1 MQEIDVRTP
10 KDVGARVPV
19 VESVSSDPFDQSA
32 DVVKSLRG
40 VGATVKKRASRA
52 AESKAKED
60 THLTGYSL
68 FQVKQPPYN
77 MDYLAKLYEI
87 NPYNYSAINAKA
99 IAVVGQGYDFVASP
113 TLAEKMENI
122 NSKTALEKARKR
134 FMKEK
139 RIMNE
144 WLDSLNPDCEFT
156 ETLNKV
162 YLDFESTGNGY
173 FEIGRDLNGEIGYI
187 GHIPATT
194 MRVRVARDGFV
205 QIIGKEAIFFRNYG
219 DTKTKDQLGNDPQ
232 PNEIIH
238 IKNYSPTST
247 WYGVP
252 NVVAAKNAVAG
263 AEFAARYNL
272 DYFENKAVPRYII
285 TIKGGH
291 LSETAERKLLEFL
304 EGMKGMAG
312 NHRSVYIPIPEDT
325 ADSKSEFKMHEVEN
339 GIQDSSFNNY
349 RKSTRDE
356 VLAVNGVPITKVS
369 VAEGVSLAIARDADK
384 TFSEQIVKPMQS
396 LLAKKINRVI
406 SEVTDALVLKF
417 NEISLTDAD
426 TQSKI
431 DERLLRMQVLV
442 PNEVRARM
450 GFGSIDGGDEVVDL
464 KAQAAA
470 EVGTQASGNRQRDQ
484 QRAGAAS
491 DTQGE
496 ARQPKGDGR
505 AQA

>member
-10 KDVGARVPV
+10 KDVGAKSPI
-19 VESVSSDPFDQSA
+19 VESVSTDPFEQA
-32 DVVKSLRG
+32 GEVVKSLNG
-40 VGATVKKRASRA
+40 VNATVKKRVTRA
-52 AESKAKED
+52 AQSKAKED
-60 THLTGYSL
+60 SHLTGYSV

-87 NPYNYSAINAKA
+87 NPYNYSSINAKV
-99 IAVVGQGYDFVASP
+99 IAVVGQGYDFIASP
-113 TLAEKMENI
+113 TLSEKMENI
-122 NSKTALEKARKR
+122 NSASALDKARKR

-139 RIMNE
+139 RLMNE
-144 WLDSLNPDCEFT
+144 WFDSLNPDDEFS
-156 ETLNKV
+156 ETLMKV
-162 YLDFESTGNGY
+162 YTDYETTGNGY

-187 GHIPATT
+187 GHIPSVT

-205 QIIGKEAIFFRNYG
+205 QIVGKDAVFFRNYG
-219 DTKTKDQLGNDPQ
+219 DTTTKDQIGTDKN

-247 WYGVP
+247 WYGIP

-384 TFSEQIVKPMQS
+384 TFSEQVVKPMQN
-396 LLAKKINRVI
+396 LLAKKINRI
-406 SEVTDALVLKF
+406 IKEVTDALVIKF

-431 DERLLRMQVLV
+431 WERLIRVQALV
-442 PNEVRARM
+442 PNEVRAEL
-450 GFGSIDGGDEVVDL
+450 GLGSIDGGDTVVAL
-464 KAQAAA
+464 TAAAAA
-470 EVGTQASGNRQRDQ
+470 EANTQTSGNRNRDQ
-484 QRAGAAS
+484 QRQGNTA
-491 DTQGE
+491 DTGGGS
-496 ARQPKGDGR
+496 RQPKGDGR